1 MQRITKL
8 IIKRHQ
14 EVNAQRLEAQDMERL
29 ESMFAAM
36 NSGDSRARPSKYWI
50 ELNRMNLA
58 QLQQHGYEN
67 FKRTIALN
75 YFTFVRILPWDSQII
90 FLLRHLPPSVNFD
103 CLWRAFSA
111 PKHDFFSAFNWIQS
125 RLYNFLTLAS
135 WEYSRKAVRDP
146 SLLALRE
153 PAEGNPAH
161 ITDRSGALIS
171 QDLAN
176 SIIEISAMNLS
187 LRPGSVVLEL
197 GAGYG
202 RDAYA
207 ILATNPGIKYV
218 IVDIAPALWVAE
230 TYLRHE
236 FPGLRIFCY
245 RDFEHFADIEKDFLE
260 CDIAF
265 FLSPQISLLPNE
277 LADLVI
283 NISSLHEMRLEQ
295 IGFYLSHF
303 DRLLKDGGSFYFK
316 QWKRGVVPFEDV
328 VIHQR
333 DYPIPRN
340 WIRDLSREAPIQSKF
355 FEERYKKAAKS
366 SGVTESPK
374 HESRA

>member
-1 MQRITKL
+1 MMQRITKL
-8 IIKRHQ
+8 IIKRNQ
-14 EVNAQRLEAQDMERL
+14 EVGTERLGPQDVERL
-29 ESMFAAM
+29 ESMFAAV

-90 FLLRHLPPSVNFD
+90 FLFRHLPLRMSFG

-111 PKHDFFSAFNWIQS
+111 PKHNYFSAFNWIQS
-125 RLYNFLTLAS
+125 LLYNFLTLAS
-135 WEYSRKAVRDP
+135 WEYSRNVVRDP

-153 PAEGNPAH
+153 PAEGNPAQ
-161 ITDRSGALIS
+161 ITDRSGGLIS

-176 SIIEISAMNLS
+176 SVIEVSAMNLA
-187 LRPGSVVLEL
+187 LRPGSVAIEL

-230 TYLRHE
+230 TYLRHQ
-236 FPGLRIFCY
+236 FPHLRIFCY
-245 RDFEHFADIEKDFLE
+245 RDFERFDDIEKEFSE

-265 FLSPQISLLPNE
+265 FLSTQISLLPTQ
-277 LADLVI
+277 LADLII
-283 NISSLHEMRLEQ
+283 NVSSLHEMRLEQ
-295 IGFYLSHF
+295 IGFYLSQF
-303 DRLLKDGGSFYFK
+303 DRLLKEGGSFYFK
-316 QWKRGVVPFEDV
+316 QWKRGAVPFEDV

-340 WIRDLSREAPIQSKF
+340 WTCDFSREAPIQSKF
-355 FEERYKKAAKS
+355 FEERYKKSPKS
-366 SGVTESPK
+366 SE
-374 HESRA
+374 

>member
-8 IIKRHQ
+8 IIKRNQ
-14 EVNAQRLEAQDMERL
+14 EVDAQRLAAQDVERL
-29 ESMFAAM
+29 ESMFAAV

-90 FLLRHLPPSVNFD
+90 SLLRHLPLSVSFD
-103 CLWRAFSA
+103 CLWRAFAA

-153 PAEGNPAH
+153 PAEGNPAL

-187 LRPGSVVLEL
+187 LRPGSVILEL

-207 ILATNPGIKYV
+207 I
-218 IVDIAPALWVAE
+218 
-230 TYLRHE
+230 
-236 FPGLRIFCY
+236 
-245 RDFEHFADIEKDFLE
+245 
-260 CDIAF
+260 
-265 FLSPQISLLPNE
+265 
-277 LADLVI
+277 
-283 NISSLHEMRLEQ
+283 
-295 IGFYLSHF
+295 
-303 DRLLKDGGSFYFK
+303 
-316 QWKRGVVPFEDV
+316 
-328 VIHQR
+328 
-333 DYPIPRN
+333 
-340 WIRDLSREAPIQSKF
+340 
-355 FEERYKKAAKS
+355 
-366 SGVTESPK
+366 
-374 HESRA
+374 

>member
-8 IIKRHQ
+8 IIKRNQ
-14 EVNAQRLEAQDMERL
+14 EVDAQRLAMQDLERL
-29 ESMFAAM
+29 ESMFAAT

-75 YFTFVRILPWDSQII
+75 YFTFVRILPWDSQIV
-90 FLLRHLPPSVNFD
+90 FLLCRLPLPLSLD
-103 CLWRAFSA
+103 CAWRAFWG
-111 PKHDFFSAFNWIQS
+111 PKHDYFSSFNWIHGL
-125 RLYNFLTLAS
+125 LYNFLTLAS
-135 WEYSRKAVRDP
+135 WEYSRKVVRDP
-146 SLLALRE
+146 NLLTLRE
-153 PAEGNPAH
+153 PSEGNPSL

-187 LRPGSVVLEL
+187 LRPSSVVLEL

-236 FPGLRIFCY
+236 FPNLRIFSY
-245 RDFEHFADIEKDFLE
+245 TDFLHFADIK
-260 CDIAF
+260 
-265 FLSPQISLLPNE
+265 
-277 LADLVI
+277 
-283 NISSLHEMRLEQ
+283 
-295 IGFYLSHF
+295 
-303 DRLLKDGGSFYFK
+303 
-316 QWKRGVVPFEDV
+316 
-328 VIHQR
+328 
-333 DYPIPRN
+333 
-340 WIRDLSREAPIQSKF
+340 
-355 FEERYKKAAKS
+355 
-366 SGVTESPK
+366 
-374 HESRA
+374 

>member
-1 MQRITKL
+1 MLHQITKL

-14 EVNAQRLEAQDMERL
+14 EVDAQRLGTQDLERL

-36 NSGDSRARPSKYWI
+36 DSGDSRARPSKYWI

-90 FLLRHLPPSVNFD
+90 FLLRQLPLPVSFD
-103 CLWRAFSA
+103 CLCRAFSA
-111 PKHDFFSAFNWIQS
+111 PKHDYFSAFNWIQS
-125 RLYNFLTLAS
+125 VLYNFLTLAS
-135 WEYSRKAVRDP
+135 WEYSRKTVRDP
-146 SLLALRE
+146 NLLALRE
-153 PAEGNPAH
+153 PTEGNPAR

-176 SIIEISAMNLS
+176 SIIEISAMNPS
-187 LRPGSVVLEL
+187 LRPGSIVLEL

-202 RDAYA
+202 RDAHA

-230 TYLRHE
+230 RYLRHE
-236 FPGLRIFCY
+236 FPNLRIFYY
-245 RDFEHFADIEKDFLE
+245 RDFEHFADIEKEFLE

-265 FLSPQISLLPNE
+265 FLSTQISRLPDG
-277 LADLVI
+277 LADLIV
-283 NISSLHEMRLEQ
+283 NVSSLHEMRLEQ
-295 IGFYLSHF
+295 IGFYLSQF
-303 DRLLKDGGSFYFK
+303 DRLLKEGGTFYFK
-316 QWKRGVVPFEDV
+316 QWKRGAVPFEDV

-333 DYPIPRN
+333 DYPIPKN
-340 WIRDLSREAPIQSKF
+340 WTCDLSREAPIQSKF
-355 FEERYKKAAKS
+355 FEERYKKSAKS
-366 SGVTESPK
+366 TG
-374 HESRA
+374 

>member
-1 MQRITKL
+1 MRWITKFF
-8 IIKRHQ
+8 KKHNQ
-14 EVNAQRLEAQDMERL
+14 EVDSPRLSTQDVERL
-29 ESMFAAM
+29 ESMFASV
-36 NSGDSRARPSKYWI
+36 NSGDGRAHPSKYWI
-50 ELNRMNLA
+50 ELNRLNLA

-75 YFTFVRILPWDSQII
+75 YFTFVRILPWDSQIT
-90 FLLRHLPPSVNFD
+90 FLLRHLPLPVSFD

-111 PKHDFFSAFNWIQS
+111 PKHDYFSAFNWMQS
-125 RLYNFLTLAS
+125 VLYNFLTLAS

-146 SLLALRE
+146 NLLALRE
-153 PAEGNPAH
+153 PTEGNPAF
-161 ITDRSGALIS
+161 IADRSGTPIS

-176 SIIEISAMNLS
+176 STIEISAMNLS
-187 LRPGSVVLEL
+187 LRPGSVALEL

-218 IVDIAPALWVAE
+218 IVDIPPALWVAE
-230 TYLRHE
+230 TYLRHQ
-236 FPGLRIFCY
+236 FPNVRIFCY
-245 RDFEHFADIEKDFLE
+245 RQFEQFADIESEFYE

-265 FLSPQISLLPNE
+265 FLSTQITQLPDG

-295 IGFYLSHF
+295 IGFYFSQF

-316 QWKRGVVPFEDV
+316 QWKRGAVPFEDV
-328 VIHQR
+328 IIRQQ

-340 WIRDLSREAPIQSKF
+340 WTCELSREAPIQSKF
-355 FEERYKKAAKS
+355 FEERYKKS
-366 SGVTESPK
+366 PESTG
-374 HESRA
+374 